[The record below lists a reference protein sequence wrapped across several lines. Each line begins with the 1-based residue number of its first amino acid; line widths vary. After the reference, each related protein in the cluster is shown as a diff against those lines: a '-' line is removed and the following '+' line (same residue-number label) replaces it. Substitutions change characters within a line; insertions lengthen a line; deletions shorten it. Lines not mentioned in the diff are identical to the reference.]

1 MDVKEL
7 TPMTPLTQIPSFPKP
22 LAQLPMRDSVSTQR
36 ISAKDLSTAALPSS
50 QQKIT
55 SLPQA
60 PDTQSSVKMSIQWTS
75 MSRSYFFTFVILKV
89 FSGFEE
95 KKNGRPQVSLS
106 SNLSHR
112 NSVRTAST
120 EMQTEIEEDKDIK
133 RTLSS
138 DHLLEARNG
147 TSSNQGG
154 HPLESDHTRVMST
167 CQSEDS
173 VATCATRES
182 RVVSVHSL
190 KSVKS
195 ANGDIC
201 SQSSKGGYG
210 YRFDFRSSCE
220 FEFTD
225 DVYI

>member
-1 MDVKEL
+1 
-7 TPMTPLTQIPSFPKP
+7 
-22 LAQLPMRDSVSTQR
+22 
-36 ISAKDLSTAALPSS
+36 
-50 QQKIT
+50 
-55 SLPQA
+55 
-60 PDTQSSVKMSIQWTS
+60 
-75 MSRSYFFTFVILKV
+75 
-89 FSGFEE
+89 
-95 KKNGRPQVSLS
+95 
-106 SNLSHR
+106 
-112 NSVRTAST
+112 
-120 EMQTEIEEDKDIK
+120 MQTEIDEDLLEDKDIK

-138 DHLLEARNG
+138 DHLLEAKNG
-147 TSSNQGG
+147 TSSS
-154 HPLESDHTRVMST
+154 HPLETRDQTRVMTT

-220 FEFTD
+220 FEFTE

>member
-1 MDVKEL
+1 MV
-7 TPMTPLTQIPSFPKP
+7 
-22 LAQLPMRDSVSTQR
+22 
-36 ISAKDLSTAALPSS
+36 
-50 QQKIT
+50 
-55 SLPQA
+55 
-60 PDTQSSVKMSIQWTS
+60 
-75 MSRSYFFTFVILKV
+75 
-89 FSGFEE
+89 SGFEE
-95 KKNGRPQVSLS
+95 KNNGNGRHQVSASASLPY
-106 SNLSHR
+106 R
-112 NSVRTAST
+112 TAVVRTAST
-120 EMQTEIEEDKDIK
+120 DMQTEIDEDLLEDKDIK

-138 DHLLEARNG
+138 DHLLEAKNG
-147 TSSNQGG
+147 TSSSHGG
-154 HPLESDHTRVMST
+154 GQSRDQTRVMST

-220 FEFTD
+220 FEFTE

>member
-1 MDVKEL
+1 
-7 TPMTPLTQIPSFPKP
+7 
-22 LAQLPMRDSVSTQR
+22 
-36 ISAKDLSTAALPSS
+36 
-50 QQKIT
+50 
-55 SLPQA
+55 
-60 PDTQSSVKMSIQWTS
+60 MS
-75 MSRSYFFTFVILKV
+75 
-89 FSGFEE
+89 SGFEE
-95 KKNGRPQVSLS
+95 KNSGSGRPPVTSLDS
-106 SNLSHR
+106 LPYR
-112 NSVRTAST
+112 RAVVRTAST
-120 EMQTEIEEDKDIK
+120 DMQTEIDEDLLDDRDIK
-133 RTLSS
+133 RTRSS
-138 DHLLEARNG
+138 DHLLETKNG
-147 TSSNQGG
+147 TSSSIEHRDQ
-154 HPLESDHTRVMST
+154 TRVMST

-220 FEFTD
+220 FEFTE

>member
-1 MDVKEL
+1 
-7 TPMTPLTQIPSFPKP
+7 
-22 LAQLPMRDSVSTQR
+22 
-36 ISAKDLSTAALPSS
+36 
-50 QQKIT
+50 
-55 SLPQA
+55 
-60 PDTQSSVKMSIQWTS
+60 MSIQWQS
-75 MSRSYFFTFVILKV
+75 MSRSYFFTFVIFKV

>member
-1 MDVKEL
+1 ML
-7 TPMTPLTQIPSFPKP
+7 
-22 LAQLPMRDSVSTQR
+22 
-36 ISAKDLSTAALPSS
+36 
-50 QQKIT
+50 
-55 SLPQA
+55 
-60 PDTQSSVKMSIQWTS
+60 
-75 MSRSYFFTFVILKV
+75 
-89 FSGFEE
+89 SGFED
-95 KKNGRPQVSLS
+95 KSNGNGRPQVSSCASLPY
-106 SNLSHR
+106 R
-112 NSVRTAST
+112 TAVVRTAST
-120 EMQTEIEEDKDIK
+120 DMQTEIDEDLLEDKDIK

-138 DHLLEARNG
+138 DHLLEAKNG
-147 TSSNQGG
+147 TSSS
-154 HPLESDHTRVMST
+154 HPLETRDQTRVMTT

-220 FEFTD
+220 FEFTE

>member
-1 MDVKEL
+1 ML
-7 TPMTPLTQIPSFPKP
+7 
-22 LAQLPMRDSVSTQR
+22 
-36 ISAKDLSTAALPSS
+36 
-50 QQKIT
+50 
-55 SLPQA
+55 
-60 PDTQSSVKMSIQWTS
+60 
-75 MSRSYFFTFVILKV
+75 
-89 FSGFEE
+89 SGFED
-95 KKNGRPQVSLS
+95 KSNGNGRPQVSSCASLPY
-106 SNLSHR
+106 R
-112 NSVRTAST
+112 TAVVRTAST
-120 EMQTEIEEDKDIK
+120 DMQTEIDEDLLEDKDIK

-138 DHLLEARNG
+138 DHLLEAKNG
-147 TSSNQGG
+147 TSSGHGG
-154 HPLESDHTRVMST
+154 QHPLETRGDQTRVMTT

-220 FEFTD
+220 FEFTE

>member
-1 MDVKEL
+1 
-7 TPMTPLTQIPSFPKP
+7 
-22 LAQLPMRDSVSTQR
+22 
-36 ISAKDLSTAALPSS
+36 
-50 QQKIT
+50 
-55 SLPQA
+55 
-60 PDTQSSVKMSIQWTS
+60 MS
-75 MSRSYFFTFVILKV
+75 
-89 FSGFEE
+89 SGFEE
-95 KKNGRPQVSLS
+95 KNSGNGRPQVTSLDS
-106 SNLSHR
+106 LPYR
-112 NSVRTAST
+112 RAVVRTAST
-120 EMQTEIEEDKDIK
+120 DMETEIDEDLLDDRDIK
-133 RTLSS
+133 RTRSS
-138 DHLLEARNG
+138 DHLLEAKNG
-147 TSSNQGG
+147 TSSHEGRDQ
-154 HPLESDHTRVMST
+154 TRVMST

-220 FEFTD
+220 FEFTE

>member
-1 MDVKEL
+1 
-7 TPMTPLTQIPSFPKP
+7 
-22 LAQLPMRDSVSTQR
+22 
-36 ISAKDLSTAALPSS
+36 
-50 QQKIT
+50 
-55 SLPQA
+55 
-60 PDTQSSVKMSIQWTS
+60 MS
-75 MSRSYFFTFVILKV
+75 
-89 FSGFEE
+89 SGFEE
-95 KKNGRPQVSLS
+95 QNNGRSQVSSFS
-106 SNLSHR
+106 SSPPYR
-112 NSVRTAST
+112 NAVVRTAST
-120 EMQTEIEEDKDIK
+120 DMQTQIDENLLDDKDIK

-138 DHLLEARNG
+138 DHLLEAKNG
-147 TSSNQGG
+147 TASG
-154 HPLESDHTRVMST
+154 HVESMDPTRVMST

-220 FEFTD
+220 FEFTE

>member
-1 MDVKEL
+1 ML
-7 TPMTPLTQIPSFPKP
+7 
-22 LAQLPMRDSVSTQR
+22 
-36 ISAKDLSTAALPSS
+36 
-50 QQKIT
+50 
-55 SLPQA
+55 
-60 PDTQSSVKMSIQWTS
+60 
-75 MSRSYFFTFVILKV
+75 
-89 FSGFEE
+89 SGFEE
-95 KKNGRPQVSLS
+95 KNNGNGRPPVTSLES
-106 SNLSHR
+106 LPYR
-112 NSVRTAST
+112 RAVVRTAST
-120 EMQTEIEEDKDIK
+120 DMQTEIDEDLLDDKDIK

-138 DHLLEARNG
+138 DHLLEAKNG
-147 TSSNQGG
+147 TGSSS
-154 HPLESDHTRVMST
+154 HECRPLEPRDQTRVMST

-220 FEFTD
+220 FEFTE

>member
-1 MDVKEL
+1 M
-7 TPMTPLTQIPSFPKP
+7 
-22 LAQLPMRDSVSTQR
+22 
-36 ISAKDLSTAALPSS
+36 
-50 QQKIT
+50 
-55 SLPQA
+55 
-60 PDTQSSVKMSIQWTS
+60 
-75 MSRSYFFTFVILKV
+75 
-89 FSGFEE
+89 FSGLEE